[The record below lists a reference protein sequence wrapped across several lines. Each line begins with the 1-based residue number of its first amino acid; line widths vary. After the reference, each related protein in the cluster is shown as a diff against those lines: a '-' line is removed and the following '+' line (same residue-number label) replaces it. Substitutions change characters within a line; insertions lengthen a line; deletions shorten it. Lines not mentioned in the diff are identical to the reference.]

1 MLGLTLASKKLRI
14 DCVLAGQWERL
25 SGGLVVKG
33 LCPCVDS
40 GHIPVDQLLRV
51 YLSCLNG
58 GPTVPTVHGLL
69 NGDIG
74 SMYTDPREGSG
85 GHAG

>member
-14 DCVLAGQWERL
+14 DWVLAGQWERL

-40 GHIPVDQLLRV
+40 GHIPVDQIES
-51 YLSCLNG
+51 LSLMSKWRANS
-58 GPTVPTVHGLL
+58 PHSPWT
-69 NGDIG
+69 
-74 SMYTDPREGSG
+74 
-85 GHAG
+85 A